1 MQQELLPDE
10 KKIESFGGTFFAS
23 KQKKNFFTN
32 FIYEMIPTQLFI
44 FIQLLTYSRV
54 KLNSI
59 VKKVRLDTSNLKEL
73 KDLEVQR
80 FLLNKKWPSSLRSW
94 ELYLTSGRAYGHA
107 LNFGLGTRHWHVWL
121 YKQLRLWRVLLTR
134 NHIYEKKNSKK
145 QINK

>member
-10 KKIESFGGTFFAS
+10 KKIEFFGGTFFAS
-23 KQKKNFFTN
+23 KQKKKCFTN

-94 ELYLTSGRAYGHA
+94 KLYLTSGRAYGHA
-107 LNFGLGTRHWHVWL
+107 LNFGLGTCHWHVWL

-134 NHIYEKKNSKK
+134 NHIYEKFFSKK

>member
-10 KKIESFGGTFFAS
+10 KKIEFFGGTFFAS
-23 KQKKNFFTN
+23 KQKKKCFTN

-94 ELYLTSGRAYGHA
+94 KLYLTSGRAYGHA

-134 NHIYEKKNSKK
+134 NHIYEKNFFQKIDK
-145 QINK
+145 